1 MRETDRIKSQ
11 RFTQKHKLIRS
22 LMPSKLEKFLF
33 ERGQVNSRL
42 PGSQQINHNNSQ
54 QASKQRKQKWKEKA
68 RVNSKTHLTFL
79 FPIYISIHNT
89 YTTVYTLCFS
99 SMLHIASL
107 SCSGG
112 ARISIQG
119 GQDLL
124 LYYIF
129 SIISINY
136 KYIFYIKTKITNL
149 YSSQ

>member
-1 MRETDRIKSQ
+1 MYCHGCGCHLIIAYSGYKC
-11 RFTQKHKLIRS
+11 KL
-22 LMPSKLEKFLF
+22 
-33 ERGQVNSRL
+33 GC
-42 PGSQQINHNNSQ
+42 
-54 QASKQRKQKWKEKA
+54 A
-68 RVNSKTHLTFL
+68 
-79 FPIYISIHNT
+79 Y
-89 YTTVYTLCFS
+89 
-99 SMLHIASL
+99 
-107 SCSGG
+107 SGE